1 MSAMEADGLIGEA
14 AETYVAYLLTAY
26 GFTREEVEVPEAYSS
41 GREIDWFGHL
51 NDALSALEGYSEP
64 EVRRILTARNP
75 WVDGGGS
82 LLDLLRAGDARAVRR
97 ILRRY

>member
-1 MSAMEADGLIGEA
+1 MGAMETDRLIGDA

-26 GFTREEVEVPEAYSS
+26 GFTRNEVEIPEAYAG
-41 GREIDWFGHL
+41 GRELDWFGHL

-64 EVRRILTARNP
+64 EVHQILTGRNP
-75 WVDGGGS
+75 WVEGGGS
-82 LLDLLRAGDARAVRR
+82 LLDLLRAGDARGVRR

>member
-1 MSAMEADGLIGEA
+1 METSSGLVEEA
-14 AETYVAYLLTAY
+14 AETYVGFLLAAY
-26 GFTREEVEVPEAYSS
+26 GFERAEVEIPDAYR
-41 GREIDWFGHL
+41 GRELDWFGDL

-64 EVRRILTARNP
+64 EVHRILTGRNP

-82 LLDLLRAGDARAVRR
+82 LLECLREGNPREVRR